1 MHSLYEIET
10 TVKRSAKSQGLSWGV
25 SEEIGKAVRVLEQS
39 GLQGLESFKNI
50 IDYGFDNL
58 IKLSDINQ
66 KETSDLCPI
75 HFGIFFQDQSH
86 LKEMHQTF
94 EFKSLQEPL
103 ISIPFL
109 IKAAKK
115 NLIYFHIH
123 SDNLKISI
131 TPSEMTSID
140 QNKIPNL
147 VNNFSIH
154 VTPQR
159 QSQYSD
165 KTWEDLYQLSLETFV
180 EETEEKKLSGA
191 GAGLS
196 DND

>member
-10 TVKRSAKSQGLSWGV
+10 TVKRSAKSQGLSWGI
-25 SEEIGKAVRVLEQS
+25 SEEIGKSIRILEQS

-50 IDYGFDNL
+50 VDFGFDNL
-58 IKLSDINQ
+58 TKLTDINQ
-66 KETSDLCPI
+66 KTTNHLCPI

-94 EFKSLQEPL
+94 KFESLKEPL
-103 ISIPFL
+103 ISIPFF

-123 SDNLKISI
+123 SSEISISI
-131 TPSEMTSID
+131 TPGEMTSIN
-140 QNKIPNL
+140 QNQIPTSI
-147 VNNFSIH
+147 NNFSIK
-154 VTPQR
+154 VTQQR
-159 QSQYSD
+159 QQQYSNE
-165 KTWEDLYQLSLETFV
+165 TREDLYQLSLETFV

>member
-58 IKLSDINQ
+58 IKLTDINQ
-66 KETSDLCPI
+66 KETSNLCPI
-75 HFGIFFQDQSH
+75 HFGIFYQDQSH

-131 TPSEMTSID
+131 TPSEMTSIN
-140 QNKIPNL
+140 QNKIPKL
-147 VNNFSIH
+147 VNNFSMH
-154 VTPQR
+154 VTSQR

>member
-10 TVKRSAKSQGLSWGV
+10 TVKRSAKSQGLSWGI
-25 SEEIGKAVRVLEQS
+25 SEEIGKSIRILEQS
-39 GLQGLESFKNI
+39 GLRGLESFKNI
-50 IDYGFDNL
+50 VDFGFDNL
-58 IKLSDINQ
+58 TKLTDINQ
-66 KETSDLCPI
+66 KTTTHLCPI

-94 EFKSLQEPL
+94 KFESLKEPL
-103 ISIPFL
+103 ISIPFF

-123 SDNLKISI
+123 SSEISISI
-131 TPSEMTSID
+131 TPGEMTSIN
-140 QNKIPNL
+140 QNQIPTSI
-147 VNNFSIH
+147 NNFSIK
-154 VTPQR
+154 VTKQR
-159 QSQYSD
+159 QKQYSNE
-165 KTWEDLYQLSLETFV
+165 TWEDLYQLSLETFV

>member
-10 TVKRSAKSQGLSWGV
+10 TVKRSAKSQGLSWGM

-58 IKLSDINQ
+58 IKLTDINQ
-66 KETSDLCPI
+66 KEISNLCPI

-103 ISIPFL
+103 ISFPFL

-123 SDNLKISI
+123 SDNLKITI

-147 VNNFSIH
+147 VSNFSMN

>member
-25 SEEIGKAVRVLEQS
+25 SEEIGKAIRVLEQS

-58 IKLSDINQ
+58 IKLTDINQ
-66 KETSDLCPI
+66 KETSNLCPI

-103 ISIPFL
+103 ISFPFL

-131 TPSEMTSID
+131 TPSEMTSIN

>member
-103 ISIPFL
+103 ICFPFL

-115 NLIYFHIH
+115 NLIYFHI
-123 SDNLKISI
+123 
-131 TPSEMTSID
+131 
-140 QNKIPNL
+140 
-147 VNNFSIH
+147 
-154 VTPQR
+154 
-159 QSQYSD
+159 QS
-165 KTWEDLYQLSLETFV
+165 V
-180 EETEEKKLSGA
+180 
-191 GAGLS
+191 
-196 DND
+196 

>member
-10 TVKRSAKSQGLSWGV
+10 TVKRSAKSQGLSWGI
-25 SEEIGKAVRVLEQS
+25 SEEIGKSIRILEQS
-39 GLQGLESFKNI
+39 GLRGLESFKNI
-50 IDYGFDNL
+50 VDFGFDNL
-58 IKLSDINQ
+58 TKLTDINQ
-66 KETSDLCPI
+66 KTTTHLCPI

-94 EFKSLQEPL
+94 KFESLKEPL
-103 ISIPFL
+103 ISIPFF

-123 SDNLKISI
+123 SSELSISI
-131 TPSEMTSID
+131 TPGEMTSIN
-140 QNKIPNL
+140 QNQIPTSI
-147 VNNFSIH
+147 NNFSIK
-154 VTPQR
+154 VTQQR
-159 QSQYSD
+159 QKQYSNE
-165 KTWEDLYQLSLETFV
+165 TWEDLYQLSLETFV

>member
-58 IKLSDINQ
+58 IKLTDINQ
-66 KETSDLCPI
+66 KETSNLCPI

-123 SDNLKISI
+123 SNNLKISI

-147 VNNFSIH
+147 INNFSMH

-165 KTWEDLYQLSLETFV
+165 KTWEGLYKLSLETFV

>member
-103 ISIPFL
+103 ICIPFL

-123 SDNLKISI
+123 GDNLKISI
-131 TPSEMTSID
+131 TPSEMTSIN

>member
-58 IKLSDINQ
+58 IKLTDINQ
-66 KETSDLCPI
+66 KETSNLCPI

-123 SDNLKISI
+123 SNNLKISI

-165 KTWEDLYQLSLETFV
+165 KTWEGLYQLSLETFV

>member
-10 TVKRSAKSQGLSWGV
+10 IVKRSAKSQGLSWGV

-58 IKLSDINQ
+58 IKLTDINQ
-66 KETSDLCPI
+66 KEISNLCPI

-115 NLIYFHIH
+115 NLIYFHH
-123 SDNLKISI
+123 EPERTDNEIDKIALDEQNWIDENKSLTSPAFAYEGLKII
-131 TPSEMTSID
+131 
-140 QNKIPNL
+140 L
-147 VNNFSIH
+147 
-154 VTPQR
+154 
-159 QSQYSD
+159 
-165 KTWEDLYQLSLETFV
+165 
-180 EETEEKKLSGA
+180 
-191 GAGLS
+191 
-196 DND
+196 

>member
-25 SEEIGKAVRVLEQS
+25 SEEIGKAIRVLEQS

-58 IKLSDINQ
+58 IKLTDINQ
-66 KETSDLCPI
+66 KETSNLCPI

-147 VNNFSIH
+147 VSNFSMN

-165 KTWEDLYQLSLETFV
+165 KTWEGLYQLSLETFV

>member
-58 IKLSDINQ
+58 IKLTDINQ
-66 KETSDLCPI
+66 KGTSNLCPI

-131 TPSEMTSID
+131 TPSEMASID

-147 VNNFSIH
+147 VNNFSMH

>member
-58 IKLSDINQ
+58 IKLTDINQ
-66 KETSDLCPI
+66 KETSNLCPI
-75 HFGIFFQDQSH
+75 HFGIFYQDQSH

-94 EFKSLQEPL
+94 KFKSLQEPL

-140 QNKIPNL
+140 QNKIPKL
-147 VNNFSIH
+147 VNNFSMH
-154 VTPQR
+154 VTSQR

>member
-25 SEEIGKAVRVLEQS
+25 SEEIGKAVRVLEHS
-39 GLQGLESFKNI
+39 GLRGLESFKNI

-58 IKLSDINQ
+58 TKLTDINQ
-66 KETSDLCPI
+66 KETSNLCPI

-86 LKEMHQTF
+86 LKEMQQTF
-94 EFKSLQEPL
+94 DFKSLQEPL
-103 ISIPFL
+103 ISLPFL

-115 NLIYFHIH
+115 NLIYFYIYN
-123 SDNLKISI
+123 DNLNISI

-147 VNNFSIH
+147 ISNFSMH

-159 QSQYSD
+159 QNQYSD
-165 KTWEDLYQLSLETFV
+165 KTWEDLYHLSLETFV

>member
-25 SEEIGKAVRVLEQS
+25 SEEIGKAIRVLEQS

-58 IKLSDINQ
+58 IKLTDINQ
-66 KETSDLCPI
+66 KGTSNLCPI

-103 ISIPFL
+103 ICFPFL

>member
-103 ISIPFL
+103 ICFPFL

-131 TPSEMTSID
+131 TPSEMTSIN

>member
-10 TVKRSAKSQGLSWGV
+10 TVKRSAKSQGLSWGI
-25 SEEIGKAVRVLEQS
+25 SEEIGKSIRILEQS
-39 GLQGLESFKNI
+39 GLRGLESFKNI
-50 IDYGFDNL
+50 VDFGFDNL
-58 IKLSDINQ
+58 TKLTDINQ
-66 KETSDLCPI
+66 KTTTHLCPI

-94 EFKSLQEPL
+94 KFESLKEHL
-103 ISIPFL
+103 ISIPFF
-109 IKAAKK
+109 IKAAKN

-123 SDNLKISI
+123 SSEISISI
-131 TPSEMTSID
+131 TPGEMTSIN
-140 QNKIPNL
+140 QNQIPTSI
-147 VNNFSIH
+147 NNFSIK
-154 VTPQR
+154 VTQQR
-159 QSQYSD
+159 QKQYSNE
-165 KTWEDLYQLSLETFV
+165 TWEDLYQLSLETFV

>member
-10 TVKRSAKSQGLSWGV
+10 TVKRSAKSQGLSWGI
-25 SEEIGKAVRVLEQS
+25 SEEIGKSIRILEQS
-39 GLQGLESFKNI
+39 GLRGLESFKNI
-50 IDYGFDNL
+50 VDFGFDNL
-58 IKLSDINQ
+58 TKLTDINQ
-66 KETSDLCPI
+66 KTTTHLCPI

-94 EFKSLQEPL
+94 KFESLKEPL
-103 ISIPFL
+103 ISIPFF

-123 SDNLKISI
+123 SSEISISI
-131 TPSEMTSID
+131 TPGEMTSVN
-140 QNKIPNL
+140 QNQIPTSI
-147 VNNFSIH
+147 NNFSIK
-154 VTPQR
+154 VTQQR
-159 QSQYSD
+159 QKQYSNE
-165 KTWEDLYQLSLETFV
+165 TWEDLYQLSLETFV

>member
-25 SEEIGKAVRVLEQS
+25 SEEIGKAIRVLEQS

-58 IKLSDINQ
+58 IKLTDINQ
-66 KETSDLCPI
+66 KETSNLCPI
-75 HFGIFFQDQSH
+75 HFGIFYQDQSH

-94 EFKSLQEPL
+94 KFKSLQEPL

-131 TPSEMTSID
+131 TPSEMTSIN

>member
-10 TVKRSAKSQGLSWGV
+10 TVKRSAKSQGLSWGI
-25 SEEIGKAVRVLEQS
+25 SEEIGKSIRILEQS

-50 IDYGFDNL
+50 VDFGFDNL
-58 IKLSDINQ
+58 TKLTDINQ
-66 KETSDLCPI
+66 KTTTHLCPI

-94 EFKSLQEPL
+94 KFGSLKEPL
-103 ISIPFL
+103 ISIPFF

-123 SDNLKISI
+123 SSEISISI
-131 TPSEMTSID
+131 TPSEMTSIN
-140 QNKIPNL
+140 QNQIPTSI
-147 VNNFSIH
+147 NNFSIK
-154 VTPQR
+154 VTQQR
-159 QSQYSD
+159 QQQYSNE
-165 KTWEDLYQLSLETFV
+165 TWEDLYQLSLETFV

>member
-10 TVKRSAKSQGLSWGV
+10 TVKRSAKSQGLSWGI
-25 SEEIGKAVRVLEQS
+25 SEEIGKSIRILEQS

-50 IDYGFDNL
+50 VDFGFDNL
-58 IKLSDINQ
+58 TKLTDINQ
-66 KETSDLCPI
+66 KTTTHLCPI

-94 EFKSLQEPL
+94 KFESLKEPL
-103 ISIPFL
+103 ISIPFF

-123 SDNLKISI
+123 SSEISISI
-131 TPSEMTSID
+131 TPGEMTSIN
-140 QNKIPNL
+140 QNQIPTSI
-147 VNNFSIH
+147 NNFSIK
-154 VTPQR
+154 VTQQR
-159 QSQYSD
+159 QKQYSNE
-165 KTWEDLYQLSLETFV
+165 TWEDLYQLSLETFV

>member
-103 ISIPFL
+103 ICIPFL

-131 TPSEMTSID
+131 TPSEMTSIN

>member
-103 ISIPFL
+103 ICIPFL

-131 TPSEMTSID
+131 TPSEMTSIN

-165 KTWEDLYQLSLETFV
+165 KTWENLYQLSLETFV

>member
-58 IKLSDINQ
+58 IKLTDINQ
-66 KETSDLCPI
+66 KETSNLCPI

-147 VNNFSIH
+147 INNFSMH

-165 KTWEDLYQLSLETFV
+165 KTWEGLYQLSLETFV

>member
-10 TVKRSAKSQGLSWGV
+10 TVKRSAKSQGLSWGI
-25 SEEIGKAVRVLEQS
+25 SEEIGKSIRILEQS
-39 GLQGLESFKNI
+39 GLRGLESFKNI
-50 IDYGFDNL
+50 VDFGFDNL
-58 IKLSDINQ
+58 TKLTDINQ
-66 KETSDLCPI
+66 KTTTHLCPI

-94 EFKSLQEPL
+94 KFENLKEPL
-103 ISIPFL
+103 ICIPFF

-123 SDNLKISI
+123 SSEISISI
-131 TPSEMTSID
+131 TPGEMTSIN
-140 QNKIPNL
+140 QNQIPTSI
-147 VNNFSIH
+147 NNFSIK
-154 VTPQR
+154 VTQQR
-159 QSQYSD
+159 QKQYSNE
-165 KTWEDLYQLSLETFV
+165 TWEDLYQLSLETFV